1 MANKQVFFSISLDT
15 KQPIANIGELKT
27 LIKNLKKDLDQKN
40 VLDVD
45 FEPLKAKLKLAQT
58 ELAKFNDQVKSAPS
72 FTQRM
77 AGAFTESFKQIGS
90 GFLALFAVDKVI
102 AFGQQCV
109 QSFSEAELSAQKLS
123 TAVKINGGLA
133 EDFEI
138 LQQQAEELQK
148 KTIFSDDAI
157 EQAQTLALQFG
168 LTTEQVRK
176 LIPSIVD
183 YASATNQELIPALEG
198 ILKGTD
204 GSARALKAYGINLV
218 DTGSKAQ
225 NLADITD
232 QLNLKFQGQA
242 EQIAS
247 ETTYGQLQKL
257 GNQYDELK
265 EKVGG
270 FLAGFANAGA
280 TIANFVL
287 NGFQPLEDGFDN
299 VGDSI
304 KGASKELKAFQDGFL
319 QFRITSLEEQIS
331 QLGKL
336 GQSTGE
342 LEKQL
347 KGLKQQKL
355 EFEISKKTDGE
366 IIKLK
371 ENLEELKKAISGDKT
386 GIAELKFNN
395 AGGQKELD
403 LINDQ
408 LKKRNLASILADKEL
423 TRLSTDELLKR
434 RAEFLKINSIDAD
447 DQISAIDK
455 VLKRREEDS
464 KKAIDIA
471 KRQKEE
477 EERLKKES
485 DKGFQDANTKSINE
499 ALSLQMSNIDKA
511 KQIAIQAKREEAA
524 AAIQSGDDIKNTER
538 DLARELIDIE
548 IDTLEKKK
556 KLLRGQPEEVAK
568 INVQI
573 TALNAEKA
581 KNELDLVKSTKE
593 EIKTIGDTAAQTEA
607 AQIQAT
613 NDYILEQS
621 AQLINQLVAMD
632 LEASRIRSQARIN
645 DINETLNAEL
655 SAIDIQQQKEEG
667 TYVAQTATQK
677 KFDAQRKAAK
687 EKAAKEEA
695 KIKTDQFKK
704 DKAAAII
711 SAIINTALAVIKA
724 AGNIPLQIAI
734 AAFGAIQLGVIA
746 AQPVPQF
753 KEGVV
758 DFVGKGTETSDSNLV
773 KISKGESVIPAS
785 ATRKYKPFLENIV
798 SEARDGNPLFGKA
811 AVNLSSTVPAFA
823 NGYIPNSSTNS
834 LNLTPSVQVDM
845 SSIREMMAEQRS
857 FFAAELSK
865 ERRAYVSERDIT
877 TTQNRNRKI
886 ENRSLFEAA

>member
-455 VLKRREEDS
+455 VLKRREEES

-471 KRQKEE
+471 KQQLSE
-477 EERLKKES
+477 EERLRKES
-485 DKGFQDANTKSINE
+485 FDKQQQLNKASADQSGKLQSE
-499 ALSLQMSNIDKA
+499 ALKKYEQEQIQILTASYKSKGDFSKEAENKLAQDILQIKIDA
-511 KQIAIQAKREEAA
+511 
-524 AAIQSGDDIKNTER
+524 
-538 DLARELIDIE
+538 
-548 IDTLEKKK
+548 LEKE
-556 KLLRGQPEEVAK
+556 KLLYEDDPIKQAEISNK
-568 INVQI
+568 ILAYKTEQAN
-573 TALNAEKA
+573 K
-581 KNELDLVKSTKE
+581 ELDLAKLTAEQKKA
-593 EIKTIGDTAAQTEA
+593 IDDTAEKTKVDQVK
-607 AQIQAT
+607 AT